1 MSVLAPAG
9 LIGVD
14 HWAASDA
21 FQYARQFSLGFA
33 SHFSGGSHDG
43 PQAEVQPV
51 HGVQIPL
58 DAAPGQPS
66 LFPQGGNQA
75 DDVDAEP
82 LPTQRHAVQLR
93 WGQTAPSA
101 FGTGAGQVDVLGYLR
116 RNLGQVNDLPS
127 ALGPT
132 PRQLGSTVGTLLYH
146 MLHLLSGRH
155 AGPGKAVATRLAW
168 TFGPGWLPVDFGLQ
182 TRHPPGTAGFGL
194 PCQLGNP
201 LLQPVDADLL
211 PDDDANEDISMGSP
225 EIDFGNHASYMT

>member
-1 MSVLAPAG
+1 M
-9 LIGVD
+9 
-14 HWAASDA
+14 
-21 FQYARQFSLGFA
+21 
-33 SHFSGGSHDG
+33 
-43 PQAEVQPV
+43 

-66 LFPQGGNQA
+66 LLPQGGNQA

-82 LPTQRHAVQLR
+82 LPTQRHAVQSRL
-93 WGQTAPSA
+93 GQTALLTHRA
-101 FGTGAGQVDVLGYLR
+101 GAGDVDVLGYLR

-146 MLHLLSGRH
+146 MLHPLGGRH
-155 AGPGKAVATRLAW
+155 ASLGKAVATRLAW
-168 TFGPGWLPVDFGLQ
+168 TFGLGWLPVDFGLQ

-211 PDDDANEDISMGSP
+211 PDDDANEDIAMGSP
-225 EIDFGNHASYMT
+225 EIGFGIHASYMT